1 MCYFIRIYQNRLH
14 HNQSSEN
21 VGIMTHT
28 NLLVELEGQHFA
40 GPRRPLVCSQ
50 KSIDGVLARKLAESD
65 VSISHHIIKRIKDV
79 AMTSIPKAMPKDSES
94 RKVPIS
100 KDSVRLGSQDTTPQ
114 NKNLS
119 THATSWDSYGWFDLT
134 CDYNL
139 PINPCFSS
147 CNISVDFILSDG
159 LQWPHGQYILAPRNP
174 KQVAFPPRPGL
185 QVQDCKMGRYL
196 RFWFNTKP
204 LHKGWG
210 FFGVFDSYA
219 LTGTGHLY
227 FVHTSLFLLAG
238 GCPLVKSIQ
247 PPTNY
252 LLPG

>member
-1 MCYFIRIYQNRLH
+1 MHASICTKMCYFIRIYQNRLH

-139 PINPCFSS
+139 PKK
-147 CNISVDFILSDG
+147 
-159 LQWPHGQYILAPRNP
+159 ILASVPATFQWTLFYLTDFNGLMASTSWLPEIQNKSPFRQDRVYKLRIARWIVISDFGSTPNRCT
-174 KQVAFPPRPGL
+174 KGEAFLVFLTHMLWPELAIFSTLSTLVCFYL
-185 QVQDCKMGRYL
+185 Q
-196 RFWFNTKP
+196 
-204 LHKGWG
+204 
-210 FFGVFDSYA
+210 GVV
-219 LTGTGHLY
+219 LE
-227 FVHTSLFLLAG
+227 
-238 GCPLVKSIQ
+238 
-247 PPTNY
+247 
-252 LLPG
+252 